1 MFFLNPFIIVG
12 AAIFGLIFLAVVAFW
27 VVFGIKKFKWALITS
42 IVISALFV
50 MTAGMF
56 SLRMVSAKVISGGRA
71 PDQFS
76 RIERIMDKKDFGMF
90 GQRGS
95 FGLRKSF
102 KSNGPD
108 IKLEGID
115 KSDLEQ
121 IREHW
126 NEIESITINADIA
139 VEYKK

>member
-1 MFFLNPFIIVG
+1 MFFLNPFVIAGIV
-12 AAIFGLIFLAVVAFW
+12 IFTLIFLAGISFW
-27 VVFGIKKFKWALITS
+27 IVFGIKKFKWALITS

-56 SLRMVSAKVISGGRA
+56 SLRVVSAKVISSGRA
-71 PDQFS
+71 PGQFS
-76 RIERIMDKKDFGMF
+76 KIERIMGKKDFGMF

-102 KSNGPD
+102 KSNGPE
-108 IKLEGID
+108 IKIEGID
-115 KSDLEQ
+115 KNDLEQ

-126 NEIESITINADIA
+126 DEIESITINADIA
-139 VEYKK
+139 VKYKE